1 MSVAFNSGIVQEGI
15 TFNVDST
22 NPKSYPGSGSTWYD
36 LSENRINLSLS
47 GTLNYTTLGNVR
59 CFGFN
64 SSMYWSSTIADAQK
78 TDYRYGATIEM
89 WLYNQTKGTR
99 RTVFQKNGNSYQ
111 SYEQEIAYTWETAND
126 ISCYRAYNS
135 YDYGSSG
142 VLNNNAW
149 NHVVLVL
156 RPHLSPGQWYLNG
169 VASGSYTQRAIQL
182 PPQANEIVVG
192 NGYAGVC
199 DNGGVAVVRTYRK
212 MFDLEDVQQNYYAT
226 KGRFGL

>member
-1 MSVAFNSGIVQEGI
+1 MSTGFNTGIILDGL
-15 TFNVDST
+15 TLNVDAG
-22 NPKSYPGSGSTWYD
+22 NPKSYPGSGSTWFD
-36 LSENRINLSLS
+36 LSANQINLTLS
-47 GTLNYTTLGNVR
+47 GTLNYTTLGGVN

-64 SSMYWSSTIADAQK
+64 SSMYWSSTTADAQK
-78 TDYRYGATIEM
+78 TDYRYGSTIEL

-111 SYEQEIAYTWETAND
+111 SYEQEIAMTWETGND

-135 YDYGSSG
+135 YDYGGSG
-142 VLNNNAW
+142 GLNNNAW
-149 NHVVLVL
+149 NHAVLVL

-192 NGYAGVC
+192 NGYAGIC
-199 DNGGVAVVRTYRK
+199 DTGGVAVVRTYRRI
-212 MFDLEDVQQNYYAT
+212 FDLEDVQQNYFAT